1 MIPNDTTKD
10 YLSFH
15 LTDSREAA
23 SDEAFPRVHAY
34 SPVMY
39 AERSSDARAF
49 HEAFP
54 QRAGGGARCTE
65 HARDPASTDR
75 TPLTGIRSS
84 DAPRVNTAHAT
95 HEPHVT
101 RNGGPHTYSM
111 GYCDASSCW
120 GRVAQVHAAWLLLL
134 LRRRRRRRLLLLSCH
149 TEVLRHTHSAAM
161 PLCRQL
167 QVGGALLPF
176 AKAAPHPVYHHL
188 VVHACKHHWRWRW
201 QGRCGKCGP
210 FCLTHDV
217 RVLRRSTRAGFV
229 CEDMFW
235 RKHR

>member
-1 MIPNDTTKD
+1 M
-10 YLSFH
+10 H
-15 LTDSREAA
+15 
-23 SDEAFPRVHAY
+23 
-34 SPVMY
+34 
-39 AERSSDARAF
+39 
-49 HEAFP
+49 
-54 QRAGGGARCTE
+54 GARSRPGLNRP
-65 HARDPASTDR
+65 H
-75 TPLTGIRSS
+75 
-84 DAPRVNTAHAT
+84 TAHRHTLQRRPSLQHGSCAT

>member
-1 MIPNDTTKD
+1 VTRARSTKPFR
-10 YLSFH
+10 SEP
-15 LTDSREAA
+15 EAEHGARSTLATRPQPAAHRSPAYAPATPLA
-23 SDEAFPRVHAY
+23 STRL
-34 SPVMY
+34 M
-39 AERSSDARAF
+39 RDAR
-49 HEAFP
+49 
-54 QRAGGGARCTE
+54 
-65 HARDPASTDR
+65 
-75 TPLTGIRSS
+75 
-84 DAPRVNTAHAT
+84 
-95 HEPHVT
+95 PHVT

-188 VVHACKHHWRWRW
+188 VVHACKHHWCGRC

-229 CEDMFW
+229 CQDMFW

>member
-1 MIPNDTTKD
+1 
-10 YLSFH
+10 
-15 LTDSREAA
+15 
-23 SDEAFPRVHAY
+23 
-34 SPVMY
+34 MY
-39 AERSSDARAF
+39 AERSKDARAF

-54 QRAGGGARCTE
+54 QRAGGGARYTE
-65 HARDPASTDR
+65 HARDPASTGR

-120 GRVAQVHAAWLLLL
+120 GSAAQVHAAWL
-134 LRRRRRRRLLLLSCH
+134 LLLLSCH
-149 TEVLRHTHSAAM
+149 TEVLRHTNSAAM

-188 VVHACKHHWRWRW
+188 VVHACKHHWRGRC

-217 RVLRRSTRAGFV
+217 RVLSGARERDSCVRICSGANTDDAFDACDGRGAPPARAAHPCTCPKAPRLV
-229 CEDMFW
+229 
-235 RKHR
+235 H